1 MKNKRW
7 IVWVVVAVAVV
18 ALALFARG
26 RIHFDWH
33 VFVQQLKLA
42 RWSNIGIGVALI
54 WFGYIMRSVRWA
66 LFVKPIRKVG
76 PFYLFGTQ
84 VIGFT
89 GVALIGRAADLVRPY
104 LVSKRMQVPISSQM
118 AAYVVD
124 RMFDLGSMALIFS
137 TILLFAPDRATL
149 PHPELLHR
157 IAVSGLV
164 GALALGVLAVAVRV
178 SGRVVATGAEKIF
191 GRLSPNLGTSIG
203 SKINAFRDGLEM
215 LASVKDILAAFLC
228 SLLMWAAITGAYLSV
243 TRAFVDSPE
252 LAHITLARCMVLMA
266 ASMVAS
272 SVQLPIIGWFT
283 SIAAVALAMQE
294 FFHVATEPALGCAAM
309 LLIVT
314 FLSVIPLGL
323 IFARIEHVSLRE
335 VSEESEHAGAEAAV

>member
-7 IVWVVVAVAVV
+7 IVWVVVAVAII

-33 VFVQQLKLA
+33 VFVAQLKLA
-42 RWSNIGIGVALI
+42 RWGNIGIGVALI

-104 LVSKRMQVPISSQM
+104 LVSKRMQVPISTQM

-124 RMFDLGSMALIFS
+124 RMFDAGAMALIFS
-137 TILLFAPDRATL
+137 MVLLFAPDKATL
-149 PHPELLHR
+149 PHPELLHK
-157 IAVSGLV
+157 IAITGLV
-164 GALALGVLAVAVRV
+164 GAVALGILAVSVRV
-178 SGRVVATGAEKIF
+178 SGRAVATGAQKIF
-191 GRLSPNLGTSIG
+191 GKLSPKLGESIA
-203 SKINAFRDGLEM
+203 SKINAFRDGLDM
-215 LASVKDILAAFLC
+215 LASARDILTAFVL
-228 SLLMWAAITGAYLSV
+228 SLLMWGAISGAYLAV
-243 TRAFVDSPE
+243 TRAFVDSPQ
-252 LAHITLARCMVLMA
+252 LANLTLARCMVLMA
-266 ASMVAS
+266 SSMVAS
-272 SVQLPIIGWFT
+272 SVQLPVIGWFT
-283 SIAAVALAMQE
+283 QIGIVATAMQQL
-294 FFHVATEPALGCAAM
+294 FNVAIEPALGCAAM

-323 IFARIEHVSLRE
+323 IFARIEQVSLRE